1 MGPGAKKPIR
11 SVLEAAPRRIE
22 VFWAP

>member
-1 MGPGAKKPIR
+1 GPGAKKPIR
-11 SVLEAAPRRIE
+11 SVLEAAPGRIE